1 MFGHERDDR
10 ELDDELRAFIDLLT
24 AEKVRKGM
32 SPADARRA
40 ALLESG
46 GVEQVKE
53 AVRDTRSG
61 VFIENVAQDA
71 RQALRS
77 VLKAPGFAL
86 TAIVTLAVGIGAATA
101 IFTMANGVLLRR
113 LPMGNGDRL
122 VHLRQPSFRTS
133 DEGLSALEI
142 GDLRRDASS
151 FSGISE
157 YHSMTF
163 QLYGHGDPLRVTT
176 GVVSD
181 GFFDMLGVK
190 PALGRSFKKGEEAVG
205 APPVVMLSHV
215 FWMNQ
220 FHGDSSI
227 VGATFTMNDR
237 VHTVIGVLPPL
248 PGYPDDNDIWM
259 PVGACPFRSSPEMAN
274 DRAHRMV
281 SGFGLLKPGVSPR
294 EAAVELATI
303 GARLRAAYPAAYPE
317 AQRMH
322 FEATDAR
329 DEMVARSRPVLYMLL
344 ATACFLLL
352 VAVANVATL
361 SLSRQLRRSRE
372 FAIRMALGAGRLR
385 LYRQLAIES
394 LFLTT
399 AGGAAGVGIAASGV
413 GLLRALATRLTPRA
427 GEITMSASVF
437 LFAIGLS
444 TVIALVIAAV
454 PFVHALGGRNAV
466 AALRSAQTAFTGTRH
481 DNRLRDALVTAQVA
495 LAFAMLVGAGL
506 IGRSLVALERVDAG
520 VDVRNVLTAQVEPNF
535 TKYDTP
541 PKQLALARAF
551 LARLDAL
558 PGVSSMGLAS
568 TSPLR
573 STGMNDQA
581 FLIEGNSVPTG
592 ARGPHADVAAVSSEY
607 FRTVGIPL
615 LRGRAFSL
623 ADRNPDAMPALISE
637 RMVKE
642 YWGARDPVGT
652 RITPDSGRSWLTV
665 VGVVGNVRHRLVDAD
680 LTDMLYVPVAA
691 AAQWDLRVFLRA
703 TAPMPLIEQE
713 LRAAVHDVDPQQPIS
728 NVQTLEQVRGAQLAE
743 PRLTT
748 TLVGVFAV
756 LALVLSASGLAGV
769 IAYGVAQRLPEIGI
783 RVALGAT
790 NGRVLALVMRE
801 GLVIVSLGLAIGWG
815 VAVEASK
822 FAAQLLFHVG
832 ATDPATYAAVAAVIF
847 GTATVAC
854 LVPSRRALR
863 ADPARVF
870 RGA

>member
-1 MFGHERDDR
+1 MFGHQREDR
-10 ELDDELRAFIDLLT
+10 ELDDELRAYVDLLT
-24 AEKVRKGM
+24 AEKISAGM
-32 SPADARRA
+32 SPPAARRA
-40 ALLESG
+40 ALLETG

-53 AVRDTRSG
+53 AVRDIRPG
-61 VFIENVAQDA
+61 VFIENLVQDA
-71 RQALRS
+71 RHAVRT
-77 VLKAPGFAL
+77 VLKAPAFAL
-86 TAIVTLAVGIGAATA
+86 TAVITLAVGIGAATA
-101 IFTMANGVLLRR
+101 IFTMANAVLFRR

-122 VHLRQPSFRTS
+122 VHFRQPSLRTP
-133 DEGLSALEI
+133 DEGLSALEVA
-142 GDLRRDASS
+142 DLRRDASS
-151 FSGISE
+151 FSAISE
-157 YHSMTF
+157 YHTMTF
-163 QLYGHGDPLRVTT
+163 QLYGHGEPLRVTT

-190 PALGRSFKKGEEAVG
+190 PALGRTFQKGEEAVG
-205 APPVVMLSHV
+205 AQPVVVLSHN

-274 DRAHRMV
+274 MRDHRMV
-281 SGFGLLKPGVSPR
+281 RGFGLLRPGVSPAQ
-294 EAAVELATI
+294 AAGELTTI
-303 GARLRAAYPAAYPE
+303 GARFHAAYPAAYPD
-317 AQRMH
+317 AQRMQ
-322 FEATDAR
+322 FVATDAR

-344 ATACFLLL
+344 ATAGFLLL

-385 LYRQLAIES
+385 LYRQLALES
-394 LFLTT
+394 LLLTT
-399 AGGAAGVGIAASGV
+399 AGAVVGVGIAASGV
-413 GLLRALATRLTPRA
+413 GLLRTLATRLTPRA
-427 GEITMSASVF
+427 GEITMSASAF
-437 LFAIGLS
+437 LFALTLS
-444 TVIALVIAAV
+444 ALIALAVAAV
-454 PFVHALGGRNAV
+454 PFVHALGRRNVA
-466 AALRSAQTAFTGTRH
+466 AALRVSQAASAGTRH
-481 DNRLRDALVTAQVA
+481 DSRLRGVLVTAQVA

-506 IGRSLVALERVDAG
+506 VGRSLVALERVDAG
-520 VDVRNVLTAQVEPNF
+520 VDVRNVLTAQLEPNF

-541 PKQLALARAF
+541 AKQLAFARAL

-573 STGMNDQA
+573 TTGMNDQA
-581 FLIEGNSVPTG
+581 FSIDGSSVPTG
-592 ARGPHADVAAVSSEY
+592 ARGPHADVAAVSPEY

-615 LRGRAFSL
+615 VRGRSFAL
-623 ADRNPDAMPALISE
+623 ADRDPDAMPALISE
-637 RMVKE
+637 RMAKE
-642 YWGARDPVGT
+642 YWGTRDPIGT

-665 VGVVGNVRHRLVDAD
+665 VGVVGNVRHRLADAD

-691 AAQWDLRVFLRA
+691 VSQWDLRVFLR
-703 TAPMPLIEQE
+703 TTGPMPAVEQE
-713 LRAAVHDVDPQQPIS
+713 LRAAVHDVDPQQPVS

-756 LALVLSASGLAGV
+756 LALVLTASGLSGV
-769 IAYGVAQRLPEIGI
+769 IAYGVTQRLPEIGI
-783 RVALGAT
+783 RMALGAT
-790 NGRVLALVMRE
+790 NMRVLALVMRE
-801 GLVIVSLGLAIGWG
+801 GLVIVAVGLAVGWGLAI
-815 VAVEASK
+815 EISR
-822 FAAQLLFHVG
+822 FAAHLLFHIG
-832 ATDPATYAAVAAVIF
+832 ATDMATYAAVAALIF
-847 GTATVAC
+847 STAAIAC

-870 RGA
+870 RGG